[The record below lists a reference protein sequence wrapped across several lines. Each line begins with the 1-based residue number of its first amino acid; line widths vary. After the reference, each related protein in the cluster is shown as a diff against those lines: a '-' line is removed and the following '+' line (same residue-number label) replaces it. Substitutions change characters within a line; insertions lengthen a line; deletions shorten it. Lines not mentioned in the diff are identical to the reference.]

1 MGISYEES
9 YMKPLVENVKEG
21 KVSVALI
28 DRAVHRILKIKFL
41 LGLFEEPYV
50 NLGYAEKVIKEF

>member
-1 MGISYEES
+1 VGISYEEA

-28 DRAVHRILKIKFL
+28 DRAVHRILKIKVQL
-41 LGLFEEPYV
+41 DLFEEPYV
-50 NLGYAEKVIKEF
+50 NLDYAEKVINEL